1 MYAGHFAAGLALKA
15 KEPAAPMWGI
25 LIGVGLLD
33 LLFGPFVL
41 LGIERASVTP
51 GRSPGFSLDHI
62 DWSHSLFMSIVWSV
76 AYAAFFFRWGGRVVG
91 TMALAAFSHFL
102 LDVPMHPPD
111 LALWPD
117 SDVHIGFGLW
127 TALPQGWWFVELA
140 VIALAGGYYL
150 KAARASRTSGRRPI
164 AVVAVVVLLHIFNAP
179 WLSPL

>member
-1 MYAGHFAAGLALKA
+1 M
-15 KEPAAPMWGI
+15 
-25 LIGVGLLD
+25 
-33 LLFGPFVL
+33 
-41 LGIERASVTP
+41 SVA
-51 GRSPGFSLDHI
+51 
-62 DWSHSLFMSIVWSV
+62 WSI
-76 AYAAFFFRWGGRVVG
+76 AYAALFFRWGGRVAG
-91 TMALAAFSHFL
+91 IMALAAFSHFL

-150 KAARASRTSGRRPI
+150 KAARASRTFGRRPI
-164 AVVAVVVLLHIFNAP
+164 AVVTVVVLLHIFNAP